1 MCHKPINPSKC
12 CNITFTLLFTN
23 SWSTPIE
30 VWPDDGAIYLD
41 WNHNIDGRRFEKG
54 RDETSADIPIDLKS
68 KDFQVSIDTSLV
80 QQIYLILY

>member
-1 MCHKPINPSKC
+1 M
-12 CNITFTLLFTN
+12 
-23 SWSTPIE
+23 
-30 VWPDDGAIYLD
+30 WPDDGAIYLD

-54 RDETSADIPIDLKS
+54 RDETSADIPIDQCTDLKS